1 METFGRC
8 QKIVTVVTHFE
19 TTEIWTLDITYVI
32 VNGNFAEEFVERL
45 AWRTAT
51 SSSTSSASLSSNPF
65 ESGGGGVRAGGS
77 NPFGD
82 PSPESGDNQSFDAR
96 QLNDVFIQVKTH
108 SKVQGPLSHAAP
120 FKSCLKDHG
129 NALT

>member
-1 METFGRC
+1 MCTV
-8 QKIVTVVTHFE
+8 KKNIVTHLK
-19 TTEIWTLDITYVI
+19 TTEIWTLDITY
-32 VNGNFAEEFVERL
+32 NGNFAEEFVERL

-51 SSSTSSASLSSNPF
+51 SSSSSASLSSNPF
-65 ESGGGGVRAGGS
+65 ESGGGGVRAVGS

-108 SKVQGPLSHAAP
+108 SKVQGP
-120 FKSCLKDHG
+120 
-129 NALT
+129 

>member
-1 METFGRC
+1 MHKVCHKSFGTVTMETFGRC

-19 TTEIWTLDITYVI
+19 TTETWTLITYVI
-32 VNGNFAEEFVERL
+32 VNRNFAEEFVERL

-51 SSSTSSASLSSNPF
+51 SSSSSASLSSNPF

-82 PSPESGDNQSFDAR
+82 PSSDTGDNQSFDAR
-96 QLNDVFIQVKTH
+96 QLNDVFIQVKTL
-108 SKVQGPLSHAAP
+108 LSPRSRSGH
-120 FKSCLKDHG
+120 
-129 NALT
+129 